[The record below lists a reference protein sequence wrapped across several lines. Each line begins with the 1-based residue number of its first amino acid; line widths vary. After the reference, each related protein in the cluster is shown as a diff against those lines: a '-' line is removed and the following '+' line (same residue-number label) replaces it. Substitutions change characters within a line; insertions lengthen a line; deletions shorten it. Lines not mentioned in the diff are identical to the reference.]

1 MNKRIGW
8 LTVAAVALAPA
19 TAAEAKIF
27 ASTDTKAMANV
38 FLRHSDLKSSAFD
51 SDFVVLAPRG
61 NPTGYSNGKIAH
73 FPRRGTHFAML
84 STGNVRFADHKN
96 VSTSTSFNNQGPLLR
111 GTRDLAMWRLQF
123 AVPKGRN
130 CLSFSFKFLSDEFPE
145 FVDSQFNDAFI
156 AELDQ
161 STWDS
166 PREDPTI
173 DAAPDNFAKDSEG
186 NRISVNAVGDAAV
199 AAKYARGTTYDA
211 ATRTLRASTP
221 VTSGRHSLYLS
232 IFDQGDR
239 QYDSTVFLDRLR
251 FKRDASCETG
261 VVLDT

>member
-1 MNKRIGW
+1 M
-8 LTVAAVALAPA
+8 AAVILIPAAPA
-19 TAAEAKIF
+19 DAKIF

-38 FLRHSDLKSSAFD
+38 FMRHSDLKTKDFD

-61 NPTGYSNGKIAH
+61 HPTGYSNRKIAK

-84 STGNVRFADHKN
+84 STGNVRFANRKN
-96 VSTSTSFNNQGPLLR
+96 TSESTSANNRGPLLR
-111 GTRDLAMWRLQF
+111 GTRDMAMWRLQF
-123 AVPKGRN
+123 KVPKGRN

-145 FVDSQFNDAFI
+145 FVDSQYNDAFI
-156 AELDQ
+156 AELDE

-166 PREDPTI
+166 PREDPAI
-173 DAAPDNFAKDSEG
+173 DAAPDNFAKDSAG
-186 NRISVNAVGDAAV
+186 NRISVNATGDAAV

-251 FKRDASCETG
+251 FKDDDSCQTG